1 MKCGRLPTS
10 LILTQAVKV
19 KYEEIEEV
27 VGISKTGKQGETV
40 TGPMLR
46 QLAEE
51 ARLGL
56 EDFKASE
63 GWLSRLRLFLQ
74 CSHLEN

>member
-1 MKCGRLPTS
+1 MNEVR
-10 LILTQAVKV
+10 QAADELGSKRKRVKVEV

-27 VGISKTGKQGETV
+27 LLEFRLAREQSETV

-51 ARLGL
+51 PRPLGL

-63 GWLSRLRLFLQ
+63 GWLS
-74 CSHLEN
+74 HLKDR